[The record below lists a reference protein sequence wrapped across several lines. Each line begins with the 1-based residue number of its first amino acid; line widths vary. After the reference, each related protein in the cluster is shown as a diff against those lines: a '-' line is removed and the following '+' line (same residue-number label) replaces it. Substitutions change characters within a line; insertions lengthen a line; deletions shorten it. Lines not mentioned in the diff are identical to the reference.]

1 MASISLIAICIFL
14 DMKQYIYIIW
24 NLFFKMPTWVDRFE
38 SVYKIKVDTLLCHIN
53 DYQIG
58 VLRLNK
64 WEFFYYIV
72 FVSFTYVRSSKIES
86 TIELVAKILC

>member
-1 MASISLIAICIFL
+1 
-14 DMKQYIYIIW
+14 
-24 NLFFKMPTWVDRFE
+24 MPIWVDRFE
-38 SVYKIKVDTLLCHIN
+38 SVYKIRVDTLLCYIN

-64 WEFFYYIV
+64 WEFFYYSV
-72 FVSFTYVRSSKIES
+72 FVSFTYVRSLKIES